1 MLSKSDNHNELRQA
15 VRGCSSYFLPTA
27 LFSAGVNILYLASP
41 IYMLQVYDR
50 VVPSGSI
57 STLVM
62 LTLALVLAL
71 GVMAALDFVRAQIL
85 IRAGVRLDR
94 VLSERVMAA
103 MVRQANAAPAAG
115 RSQALRDLDTFRQ
128 FITGSSF
135 YALFDAPWAPLYI
148 AVIAL
153 LHPLLGG
160 LALAFAAVLLSLA
173 LLNERLTGRMLAEAG
188 EAASRN
194 YAFTE
199 ASLRN
204 SHVIEAMGMQE
215 GLLARWSLD
224 RNFLLSAQAKASD
237 RGAALLSLI
246 RFLRLAMQSLILG
259 AGAYLVINRDATGGI
274 MFAGMF
280 LLGRALTPIDQVVG
294 TWRQLVSARIAFR
307 RIERLLIAHP
317 PAPASITL
325 PRPKGRLAAQSTS
338 FYLPGSSRPILH
350 DINFMLEPGEALGI
364 IGPSGAGKSTLAHLI
379 VGIQIPSAG
388 VVRLDGADVA
398 QWSRAD
404 FGRHVGY
411 LPQEIELFAD
421 TVAANISRFLDGED
435 EAVIA
440 AAMLA
445 GAHEMILAL
454 PRGYETPI
462 GEGGANL
469 SGGHRQRIALARAL
483 YGNPSLVVLDEP
495 SSNLDIEGD
504 VALAGCLRKLKEE
517 GRTVVIIS
525 HRHVNL
531 GTVDN
536 ILVLH
541 GGAVAMFGAGREVMA
556 KLGVKPVAVP
566 SITRS
571 AAVARARRQEIL
583 EGQPEAAFRLD
594 RLPAN

>member
-1 MLSKSDNHNELRQA
+1 MASRATHGELRQA
-15 VRGCSSYFLPTA
+15 VRACSSHFLPAA

-50 VVPSGSI
+50 VVPSGSV

-62 LTLALVLAL
+62 LTLALLLAL

-103 MVRQANAAPAAG
+103 MVRQANAAPGAG
-115 RSQALRDLDTFRQ
+115 RSQTLRDLDTFRQ
-128 FITGSSF
+128 FITGNSF

-160 LALAFAAVLLSLA
+160 VALAFAVILLSLA
-173 LLNERLTGRMLAEAG
+173 LLNERLTGRTLAEAG

-204 SHVIEAMGMQE
+204 SHVIEAMGMLE

-224 RNFLLSAQAKASD
+224 RNSLLGAQAKASD

-259 AGAYLVINRDATGGI
+259 VGAYLVINREATGGI

-280 LLGRALTPIDQVVG
+280 LLARALTPIDQVVA
-294 TWRQLVSARIAFR
+294 TWRQLVGARTAYR

-317 PAPASITL
+317 PTPASITL
-325 PRPKGRLAAQSTS
+325 PRPRGKLAAQSVS
-338 FYLPGSSRPILH
+338 VYRPGLSQPILH
-350 DINFMLEPGEALGI
+350 DINFLLEPGEALGI
-364 IGPSGAGKSTLAHLI
+364 IGPSGAGKSTLARLI
-379 VGIQIPSAG
+379 VGIQASSAG

-421 TVAANISRFLDGED
+421 TVAANIARFAIGED
-435 EAVIA
+435 EAIIA

-462 GEGGANL
+462 EEGGANL
-469 SGGHRQRIALARAL
+469 SGGHRQRLALARAL
-483 YGNPSLVVLDEP
+483 FGDPRLVVLDEP

-504 VALAGCLRKLKEE
+504 IALANGLTQLKEM
-517 GRTVVIIS
+517 GRTVIIIS
-525 HRHVNL
+525 HRPATL
-531 GTVDN
+531 SLVDK
-536 ILVLH
+536 ILVLQA
-541 GGAVAMFGAGREVMA
+541 GTARLFGPRTEVLA
-556 KLGVKPVAVP
+556 KLSQPVP
-566 SITRS
+566 SIVGQRD
-571 AAVARARRQEIL
+571 AARAAGGRS
-583 EGQPEAAFRLD
+583 
-594 RLPAN
+594 